1 MINYLCIYLFLTDAG
16 GNRMLL
22 KDLCAALPGRVLHR
36 RAAKEEIGMPELIM
50 FLTKPDALRIDVLY
64 LLDAKSAETIL
75 PACTAGAGATVLC
88 AGDVPSAVSCR
99 VSINLIALDCGLLE
113 LYNAAAEY
121 VSELRRTNSLEAD
134 RLNRR
139 FASIVEENYPG
150 EYQVDAICASFP
162 KHIRSSYCVICVES
176 ADVPGRAVNDV
187 LMRSELGAL
196 FSEDNIALYDNDTI
210 IIHSYD
216 GFTHP
221 PELPLE
227 ALSALLKKYGACAGV
242 SNGMRK
248 TAQLRMMY
256 ILAKKA
262 LESGKV
268 LMGGTRNVF
277 FYDDTMLFSVMS
289 LAAAGFQEQY
299 DNDDVILLGS
309 PIVLNIAKHDPKGK
323 RQLLETL
330 FQYIINGGST
340 SKTAEA
346 MHMHRNTVQNR
357 ISIIEEITGGQL
369 TRDGM
374 LQAKL
379 LLTYYAIQYYTKVWN
394 KNLVLSP
401 LIEGQD
407 KIISRDEKKAEK

>member
-1 MINYLCIYLFLTDAG
+1 
-16 GNRMLL
+16 MLL
-22 KDLCAALPGRVLHR
+22 TDLCAVLPGEVLSRRV
-36 RAAKEEIGMPELIM
+36 AKEEIGVPERIL
-50 FLTKPDALRIDVLY
+50 FLTEPAALRGDVLY
-64 LLDAKSAETIL
+64 LLDVAAAEQVL
-75 PACTAGAGATVLC
+75 PACTAPSGSTVLC
-88 AGDVPSAVSCR
+88 AGALPRELSCR
-99 VSINLIALDCGLLE
+99 VSINLIALDCPLLP
-113 LYNAAAEY
+113 LYNAAAEFI
-121 VSELRRTNSLEAD
+121 SEQQRANSLEAD
-134 RLNRR
+134 RINRR
-139 FASIVEENYPG
+139 FAAIIEERIPG
-150 EYQVDAICASFP
+150 DFQADAVVNSFP
-162 KHIRSSYCVICVES
+162 KHMRSSYCVICVES

-187 LMRSELGAL
+187 LMRSELASL
-196 FSEDNIALYDNDTI
+196 FSEDNIAIYDSDTI

-221 PELPLE
+221 PALPLE
-227 ALSALLKKYGACAGV
+227 ALSELLRKYGACAGV

-248 TAQLRMMY
+248 PAQLRIMY

-268 LMGGTRNVF
+268 LLSGEKNVF
-277 FYDDTMLFSVMS
+277 FYDDTMLFSIMGI
-289 LAAAGFQEQY
+289 AAAGFLEKY
-299 DNDDVILLGS
+299 NNDDLILLGS
-309 PIVLNIAKHDPKGK
+309 PIVVNIMKHDPKGK

-330 FQYIINGGST
+330 FQYIRNGGST

-379 LLTYYAIQYYTKVWN
+379 LLTYYAIRYYTKVWN

-401 LIEGQD
+401 LVEGQD
-407 KIISRDEKKAEK
+407 KIIPTQEKKDE

>member
-1 MINYLCIYLFLTDAG
+1 
-16 GNRMLL
+16 MLL
-22 KDLCAALPGRVLHR
+22 TDLCAVLPGRVLSR
-36 RAAKEEIGMPELIM
+36 RTAKEEIGVPELIM
-50 FLTKPDALRIDVLY
+50 FLTEPGVLRGDALYLADV
-64 LLDAKSAETIL
+64 AAAERIL
-75 PACTAGAGATVLC
+75 PECTAPNGSTVLC
-88 AGDVPSAVSCR
+88 AGALPSTVSCR
-99 VSINLIALDCGLLE
+99 VSINLISLDCGLLE
-113 LYNAAAEY
+113 LHNAAAEFISEQRR
-121 VSELRRTNSLEAD
+121 VSSLETD

-139 FASIVEENYPG
+139 FADIVEDRVSG
-150 EYQVDAICASFP
+150 SFQVDAVCSSFP

-176 ADVPGRAVNDV
+176 ADVSGHTAGDA
-187 LMRSELGAL
+187 LMRGELAAL
-196 FSEDNIALYDNDTI
+196 FSDDNIAIYDNDTI

-227 ALSALLKKYGACAGV
+227 ALSELLRKYGAYAGV

-268 LMGGTRNVF
+268 LLGEKKNVF
-277 FYDDTMLFSVMS
+277 FYDDTMLFSIMS
-289 LAAAGFQEQY
+289 LAAAGFQEKY
-299 DNDDVILLGS
+299 SNDDLILLGS
-309 PIVLNIAKHDPKGK
+309 PIVVNIMKHDPKGK

-330 FQYIINGGST
+330 FQYILNGGST
-340 SKTAEA
+340 TKTAEA

-357 ISIIEEITGGQL
+357 IALIEEITGGQL

-374 LQAKL
+374 LQSKL
-379 LLTYYAIQYYTKVWN
+379 LITYYAIQYYNRVWN

-407 KIISRDEKKAEK
+407 KIIGHPDQQKDE

>member
-1 MINYLCIYLFLTDAG
+1 
-16 GNRMLL
+16 MLL
-22 KDLCAALPGRVLHR
+22 TELCAHLPGEVLSRRV
-36 RAAKEEIGMPELIM
+36 AKEEIGVPERIM
-50 FLTKPDALRIDVLY
+50 FLTEPGALRVDVLY
-64 LLDAKSAETIL
+64 LLDVAAAERFL
-75 PACTAGAGATVLC
+75 PECTAPNGSTVLC
-88 AGDVPSAVSCR
+88 AGALPSALSCR
-99 VSINLIALDCGLLE
+99 VSINLIALDCGLLS
-113 LYNAAAEY
+113 LYNAAAEFI
-121 VSELRRTNSLEAD
+121 SEQQRTNSLEAD
-134 RLNRR
+134 RINRR
-139 FASIVEENYPG
+139 FAAIIEERIPG
-150 EYQVDAICASFP
+150 DFQVDAVVSSFP
-162 KHIRSSYCVICVES
+162 KHLRSSYCVVCVES

-187 LMRSELGAL
+187 LMRSELASL
-196 FSEDNIALYDNDTI
+196 FSEDNIAIYDSDTI

-227 ALSALLKKYGACAGV
+227 ALSELLRKYGACAGV

-248 TAQLRMMY
+248 PAQLRMMY

-268 LMGGTRNVF
+268 LLSREKNVF
-277 FYDDTMLFSVMS
+277 FYDDTMLFSIMGI
-289 LAAAGFQEQY
+289 AAAGFQEQY
-299 DNDDVILLGS
+299 GNDDLILLGS
-309 PIVLNIAKHDPKGK
+309 PIVVNIMKHDPKGK

-330 FQYIINGGST
+330 FQYILSGGST

-357 ISIIEEITGGQL
+357 IGIIEEITGGQL

-401 LIEGQD
+401 LVEGQD
-407 KIISRDEKKAEK
+407 KIIPTRDKKDD

>member
-1 MINYLCIYLFLTDAG
+1 
-16 GNRMLL
+16 MLL
-22 KDLCAALPGRVLHR
+22 TDLCAVLPGAVLSR
-36 RAAKEEIGMPELIM
+36 RTAKEEIGVPELIM
-50 FLTKPDALRIDVLY
+50 FLTEPSALRVDVLY
-64 LLDAKSAETIL
+64 LLDVREAERIL
-75 PACTAGAGATVLC
+75 PECTAPNGSTVLC
-88 AGDVPSAVSCR
+88 AGALSSAVSCR

-121 VSELRRTNSLEAD
+121 ISEQRRTNSLEVD

-139 FASIVEENYPG
+139 FAAIIEQRIPG
-150 EYQVDAICASFP
+150 DYQVDAVCNSFP
-162 KHIRSSYCVICVES
+162 KRIRSSYCVICVES
-176 ADVPGRAVNDV
+176 ADKPGRTANDV
-187 LMRSELGAL
+187 LMRSELASL
-196 FSEDNIALYDNDTI
+196 FSEDNIAIYDSDTI

-227 ALSALLKKYGACAGV
+227 ALGELLRKYGACAGV

-248 TAQLRMMY
+248 TAQLRLMY

-262 LESGKV
+262 LESGKA
-268 LMGGTRNVF
+268 LLGDSGKNVF
-277 FYDDTMLFSVMS
+277 FYDDTMLFSIMGM
-289 LAAAGFQEQY
+289 AAAGFQEQY
-299 DNDDVILLGS
+299 GDDDLILLGS
-309 PIVLNIAKHDPKGK
+309 PIVVNIMKHDPKGK

-330 FQYIINGGST
+330 FQYIRNGGST

-379 LLTYYAIQYYTKVWN
+379 LLTYYAIRYYTTVWN
-394 KNLVLSP
+394 KNMVLSP

-407 KIISRDEKKAEK
+407 KIIERPEREREEDGKSDGG

>member
-1 MINYLCIYLFLTDAG
+1 MFLTE
-16 GNRMLL
+16 
-22 KDLCAALPGRVLHR
+22 LCAVLPGRVLSR
-36 RAAKEEIGMPELIM
+36 RTAKEEISVPELII
-50 FLTKPDALRIDVLY
+50 FLNEPGVLRGDVLY
-64 LLDAKSAETIL
+64 LLDVEAAERIL
-75 PACTAGAGATVLC
+75 PDCTAPNGSTVLC
-88 AGDVPSAVSCR
+88 AGALPSTVACR

-113 LYNAAAEY
+113 LYNAAAAY
-121 VSELRRTNSLEAD
+121 ISEQRRNNSLEAD

-139 FASIVEENYPG
+139 FASIVEENYPS
-150 EYQVDAICASFP
+150 EFQVDTICASFP

-176 ADVPGRAVNDV
+176 ADVPGRSARDV
-187 LMRSELGAL
+187 QMRSELAAL
-196 FSEDNIALYDNDTI
+196 FSEDNIAVYDSDTI
-210 IIHSYD
+210 ILHSYD

-221 PELPLE
+221 PELPLD
-227 ALSALLKKYGACAGV
+227 ALSALLKQYGACAGV

-248 TAQLRMMY
+248 TSQLRMMY

-268 LMGGTRNVF
+268 LMGDEKNVF

-289 LAAAGFQEQY
+289 LASAAFQGQY
-299 DNDDVILLGS
+299 GNDDVILLGS

-330 FQYIINGGST
+330 FQYILNGGST

-407 KIISRDEKKAEK
+407 KIIGRPGRRKNE

>member
-1 MINYLCIYLFLTDAG
+1 MLLTDLCAVLPGAVLSRRVIKEEISVPERILFLTE
-16 GNRMLL
+16 
-22 KDLCAALPGRVLHR
+22 PG
-36 RAAKEEIGMPELIM
+36 
-50 FLTKPDALRIDVLY
+50 ALRGDVLY
-64 LLDAKSAETIL
+64 LLDVAQAERVL
-75 PACTAGAGATVLC
+75 PECTAPNGSTVLC
-88 AGDVPSAVSCR
+88 AGALPSALSCR
-99 VSINLIALDCGLLE
+99 VSINLVALDCGLLE
-113 LYNAAAEY
+113 LYNAAAEFI
-121 VSELRRTNSLEAD
+121 SEQRRANSLEAD

-139 FASIVEENYPG
+139 FASVIEENYPS
-150 EYQVDAICASFP
+150 EYQVDAVCGSFP

-176 ADVPGRAVNDV
+176 ADKPGRAVNDV
-187 LMRSELGAL
+187 LMRSELASL
-196 FSEDNIALYDNDTI
+196 FPEDNIAVYDGNTI

-227 ALSALLKKYGACAGV
+227 ALSELLRQYGACAGV

-248 TAQLRMMY
+248 TAQMRMMY

-268 LMGGTRNVF
+268 LLGGERNVF

-330 FQYIINGGST
+330 FQYIRNGGST

-357 ISIIEEITGGQL
+357 ISMIEEITGGQL

-379 LLTYYAIQYYTKVWN
+379 LITYYAIQYYTKVWN

-401 LIEGQD
+401 LVEGQD
-407 KIISRDEKKAEK
+407 KIIPTGEK

>member
-1 MINYLCIYLFLTDAG
+1 
-16 GNRMLL
+16 MLL
-22 KDLCAALPGRVLHR
+22 TELCAVLPGAVLSRRV
-36 RAAKEEIGMPELIM
+36 AKEEISVPERIL
-50 FLTKPDALRIDVLY
+50 FLRAPDTLRGDVLY
-64 LLDAKSAETIL
+64 LLDVETAERVL
-75 PACTAGAGATVLC
+75 PDCAAPAGTTVLC
-88 AGDVPSAVSCR
+88 AGALPGSLSCQ

-113 LYNAAAEY
+113 LYNAAEAHI
-121 VSELRRTNSLEAD
+121 SELRRASSLEAD

-150 EYQVDAICASFP
+150 EYQVDTICASFP

-176 ADVPGRAVNDV
+176 ADVPGRAANDV
-187 LMRSELGAL
+187 LMRSELAAL
-196 FSEDNIALYDNDTI
+196 FSEDNIAVYDSDTI
-210 IIHSYD
+210 ILHSYD

-227 ALSALLKKYGACAGV
+227 ALSGLLRKYGACAGV

-248 TAQLRMMY
+248 TSQLRLMY
-256 ILAKKA
+256 ILSKKA

-268 LMGGTRNVF
+268 LMGGDRNVF

-289 LAAAGFQEQY
+289 LAAAGFQGQY
-299 DNDDVILLGS
+299 GNDDIILLGS

-407 KIISRDEKKAEK
+407 KIIGQPEPQKDE

>member
-1 MINYLCIYLFLTDAG
+1 
-16 GNRMLL
+16 
-22 KDLCAALPGRVLHR
+22 
-36 RAAKEEIGMPELIM
+36 
-50 FLTKPDALRIDVLY
+50 
-64 LLDAKSAETIL
+64 
-75 PACTAGAGATVLC
+75 
-88 AGDVPSAVSCR
+88 
-99 VSINLIALDCGLLE
+99 
-113 LYNAAAEY
+113 
-121 VSELRRTNSLEAD
+121 
-134 RLNRR
+134 
-139 FASIVEENYPG
+139 
-150 EYQVDAICASFP
+150 
-162 KHIRSSYCVICVES
+162 
-176 ADVPGRAVNDV
+176 
-187 LMRSELGAL
+187 MRSELSAL
-196 FSEDNIALYDNDTI
+196 FSEDNIAIYDNDTV

-227 ALSALLKKYGACAGV
+227 ALSELLRKYDACAGV

-248 TAQLRMMY
+248 TAQMRMMY

-268 LMGGTRNVF
+268 LLGKEKNVF
-277 FYDDTMLFSVMS
+277 FYDDTMLFSIMS
-289 LAAAGFQEQY
+289 LTAAGFQSQFS
-299 DNDDVILLGS
+299 NDDIILLGS

-330 FQYIINGGST
+330 FQYILNGGST

-374 LQAKL
+374 LQGKL

-401 LIEGQD
+401 LVEGQD
-407 KIISRDEKKAEK
+407 KIIPTQDKKDE

>member
-1 MINYLCIYLFLTDAG
+1 
-16 GNRMLL
+16 MLL
-22 KDLCAALPGRVLHR
+22 TDLCAVLPGKVLSRRV
-36 RAAKEEIGMPELIM
+36 AKEEISVPERIL
-50 FLTKPDALRIDVLY
+50 FLTEPGALRGDVLY
-64 LLDAKSAETIL
+64 LLDVALAERVL
-75 PACTAGAGATVLC
+75 PECTARGGSTVLC
-88 AGDVPSAVSCR
+88 AGALPSALNCR
-99 VSINLIALDCGLLE
+99 VSINLVALDCALLE
-113 LYNAAAEY
+113 LYNAAAEFI
-121 VSELRRTNSLEAD
+121 SEQRRANSLEAD

-139 FASIVEENYPG
+139 FASVIEENYPS
-150 EYQVDAICASFP
+150 EYQVDAVCGSFP

-176 ADVPGRAVNDV
+176 SDVPGRAVNDV
-187 LMRSELGAL
+187 LMRSELASL
-196 FSEDNIALYDNDTI
+196 FPEDNIAVYDGDTI

-227 ALSALLKKYGACAGV
+227 ALSELLRQYGACAGV

-248 TAQLRMMY
+248 TAQMRMMY

-268 LMGGTRNVF
+268 LLGEERNVF

-289 LAAAGFQEQY
+289 LAATGFQGQY
-299 DNDDVILLGS
+299 SNDDLILLGS

-330 FQYIINGGST
+330 FQYIRNGGST

-357 ISIIEEITGGQL
+357 ISMIEEITGGQL

-379 LLTYYAIQYYTKVWN
+379 LMTYYAIQYYTKVWN

-401 LIEGQD
+401 LVEGQD
-407 KIISRDEKKAEK
+407 KIIPTGEKTED

>member
-1 MINYLCIYLFLTDAG
+1 
-16 GNRMLL
+16 MLL
-22 KDLCAALPGRVLHR
+22 SELCAVLPGEVLSR
-36 RAAKEEIGMPELIM
+36 RCAKEEIGVPDRIM
-50 FLTKPDALRIDVLY
+50 FLTEPCALRGDVLY
-64 LLDAKSAETIL
+64 LLDVSAAERIL
-75 PACTAGAGATVLC
+75 PECSAPAGSTVLC
-88 AGDVPSAVSCR
+88 AGALPGTLSCR

-121 VSELRRTNSLEAD
+121 IAELRRTSTLEAD

-139 FASIVEENYPG
+139 FASIVEENFPG
-150 EYQVDAICASFP
+150 EYNVETVCASFP

-176 ADVPGRAVNDV
+176 ADVPGRAARDV
-187 LMRSELGAL
+187 MMRSELAAL
-196 FSEDNIALYDNDTI
+196 FAEDNIAVYDSNTI

-227 ALSALLKKYGACAGV
+227 ALSELLKKYGACAGV

-248 TAQLRMMY
+248 TAQLRLMY

-268 LMGGTRNVF
+268 LMSGERNVF

-289 LAAAGFQEQY
+289 LAAAGFQKQY

-340 SKTAEA
+340 SKTAAA

-407 KIISRDEKKAEK
+407 KIIARPPHQSDQKEE

>member
-1 MINYLCIYLFLTDAG
+1 
-16 GNRMLL
+16 MLL
-22 KDLCAALPGRVLHR
+22 TELCAVLPGEVLSRRV
-36 RAAKEEIGMPELIM
+36 AKEEIGVPERIM
-50 FLTKPDALRIDVLY
+50 FLTEPGALRMDVLY
-64 LLDAKSAETIL
+64 LLDVASAQRLL
-75 PACTAGAGATVLC
+75 PECTAPNGSTVLC
-88 AGDVPSAVSCR
+88 AGALPRELSCR
-99 VSINLIALDCGLLE
+99 VSINLIALDCDLLA
-113 LYNAAAEY
+113 LYNAAAEFI
-121 VSELRRTNSLEAD
+121 SEQQRTNSLEAD
-134 RLNRR
+134 RINRR
-139 FASIVEENYPG
+139 FAAIIEERIPG
-150 EYQVDAICASFP
+150 DLQIDTVLGSFP
-162 KHIRSSYCVICVES
+162 KHLRSSYCVVCVES

-187 LMRSELGAL
+187 LMRSELASL
-196 FSEDNIALYDNDTI
+196 FSEDNIAIYDSDTI

-227 ALSALLKKYGACAGV
+227 ALSELLRKYGACAGV

-248 TAQLRMMY
+248 PAQLRMMY

-268 LMGGTRNVF
+268 LLSKEKNVF
-277 FYDDTMLFSVMS
+277 FYDDTMLFSIIGA
-289 LAAAGFQEQY
+289 AAAGFLEQCG
-299 DNDDVILLGS
+299 NDDLILLGS
-309 PIVLNIAKHDPKGK
+309 PIVVNIMKHDPKGK

-330 FQYIINGGST
+330 FQYIRNGGST

-401 LIEGQD
+401 LVEGQD
-407 KIISRDEKKAEK
+407 KIIATREKKDE

>member
-1 MINYLCIYLFLTDAG
+1 
-16 GNRMLL
+16 MLL
-22 KDLCAALPGRVLHR
+22 TELCAVLPGAVLSRRV
-36 RAAKEEIGMPELIM
+36 AKEEISVPERIL
-50 FLTKPDALRIDVLY
+50 FLRAPDTLRGDVLY
-64 LLDAKSAETIL
+64 LLDVATAERVL
-75 PACTAGAGATVLC
+75 PDCAAPAGTTVLC
-88 AGDVPSAVSCR
+88 AGALPGSLSCQ

-113 LYNAAAEY
+113 LYNAAEAHI
-121 VSELRRTNSLEAD
+121 SELRRASSLEAD

-150 EYQVDAICASFP
+150 EYQVDTICASFP

-176 ADVPGRAVNDV
+176 ADVPGRAANDV
-187 LMRSELGAL
+187 LMRSELAAL
-196 FSEDNIALYDNDTI
+196 FSEDNIAVYDSDTI
-210 IIHSYD
+210 ILHSYD

-227 ALSALLKKYGACAGV
+227 ALSGLLRKYGACAGV

-248 TAQLRMMY
+248 TSQLRLMY
-256 ILAKKA
+256 ILSKKA

-268 LMGGTRNVF
+268 LMGGDRNVF

-289 LAAAGFQEQY
+289 LAAAGFQGQY
-299 DNDDVILLGS
+299 GNDDIILLGS

-401 LIEGQD
+401 LVEGQD
-407 KIISRDEKKAEK
+407 KIIPTREKKDN

>member
-1 MINYLCIYLFLTDAG
+1 
-16 GNRMLL
+16 MLL
-22 KDLCAALPGRVLHR
+22 TDLCAVLPGAVLSRRVTR
-36 RAAKEEIGMPELIM
+36 EEISVPERIA
-50 FLTKPDALRIDVLY
+50 FLTEPAALRGDVLY
-64 LLDAKSAETIL
+64 LVDVTAAETLL
-75 PACTAGAGATVLC
+75 PACTAPNGSTVLC
-88 AGDVPSAVSCR
+88 AGDLPSTVSCR
-99 VSINLIALDCGLLE
+99 VSINLIALDCALLP
-113 LYNAAAEY
+113 LYNAAAEFI
-121 VSELRRTNSLEAD
+121 SEQRRANSLEAD

-139 FASIVEENYPG
+139 FASVIEENYPS
-150 EYQVDAICASFP
+150 EYQVDAVCSSFP

-187 LMRSELGAL
+187 LMRSELASL
-196 FSEDNIALYDNDTI
+196 FPEDNIAIYDGNTI

-227 ALSALLKKYGACAGV
+227 ALSELLRRYDACAGV

-248 TAQLRMMY
+248 TAQMRMMY

-268 LMGGTRNVF
+268 LLGKEKNVF
-277 FYDDTMLFSVMS
+277 FYDDTMLFSIMS
-289 LAAAGFQEQY
+289 LTAAGFQSQFS
-299 DNDDVILLGS
+299 NDDIILLGS

-330 FQYIINGGST
+330 FQYILNGGST

-379 LLTYYAIQYYTKVWN
+379 LMTYYAIQYYTKVWN

-401 LIEGQD
+401 LVEGQD
-407 KIISRDEKKAEK
+407 KIIAGEAPQKDE

>member
-1 MINYLCIYLFLTDAG
+1 
-16 GNRMLL
+16 MLL
-22 KDLCAALPGRVLHR
+22 TELCAHLPGEVLSRRV
-36 RAAKEEIGMPELIM
+36 AKEEIGVPERIM
-50 FLTKPDALRIDVLY
+50 FLTEPCALRVDVLY
-64 LLDAKSAETIL
+64 LLDVAAAERLL
-75 PACTAGAGATVLC
+75 PECTAPNGSTVLC
-88 AGDVPSAVSCR
+88 AGALPSTLSCR
-99 VSINLIALDCGLLE
+99 VSINLIALESDLLS
-113 LYNAAAEY
+113 LYNAAAEFI
-121 VSELRRTNSLEAD
+121 SEQQRTNSLEAD
-134 RLNRR
+134 RINRR
-139 FASIVEENYPG
+139 FAAIIEERIPG
-150 EYQVDAICASFP
+150 DFQVDAVVSSFP
-162 KHIRSSYCVICVES
+162 KHLRSSYCVICVES

-187 LMRSELGAL
+187 LMRSELASL
-196 FSEDNIALYDNDTI
+196 LPEDNIAIYDSDTI

-227 ALSALLKKYGACAGV
+227 ALSELLRKYGACAGV

-248 TAQLRMMY
+248 PAQIRMMY

-268 LMGGTRNVF
+268 LLSREKNVF
-277 FYDDTMLFSVMS
+277 FYDDTMLFSIMGI
-289 LAAAGFQEQY
+289 AAAGFLEQY
-299 DNDDVILLGS
+299 GNDDLILLGS
-309 PIVLNIAKHDPKGK
+309 PIVVNIMKHDPKGK

-330 FQYIINGGST
+330 FQYILSGGST

-357 ISIIEEITGGQL
+357 IGIIEEITGGQL

-401 LIEGQD
+401 LVEGQD
-407 KIISRDEKKAEK
+407 KIIPTRDKKDESSEI

>member
-1 MINYLCIYLFLTDAG
+1 
-16 GNRMLL
+16 MLL
-22 KDLCAALPGRVLHR
+22 TDLCAIMPGRVLSR
-36 RAAKEEIGMPELIM
+36 RTAKEEVSVPELIM
-50 FLTKPDALRIDVLY
+50 FLTEPGALRGDVLY
-64 LLDAKSAETIL
+64 LLDVAEAERIL
-75 PACTAGAGATVLC
+75 PDCTAPNGTTVLC
-88 AGDVPSAVSCR
+88 AGALPSAVSCR
-99 VSINLIALDCGLLE
+99 VSINLIAFDCGLLA
-113 LYNAAAEY
+113 LYNAAAEFI
-121 VSELRRTNSLEAD
+121 SEQRRTNSLEAD

-139 FASIVEENYPG
+139 FAAVVEERVPG
-150 EYQVDAICASFP
+150 DFQVDAVCSSFP
-162 KHIRSSYCVICVES
+162 KRIRSSYCVICVES
-176 ADVPGRAVNDV
+176 ADVPGRAANDV
-187 LMRSELGAL
+187 MMRAELAAL
-196 FSEDNIALYDNDTI
+196 FSEDNIAIYENDTI

-227 ALSALLKKYGACAGV
+227 ALSELLRKYGACAGV

-268 LMGGTRNVF
+268 LLEGERNVF

-289 LAAAGFQEQY
+289 LAASGFQEQY
-299 DNDDVILLGS
+299 GNDDLILLGS
-309 PIVLNIAKHDPKGK
+309 PIVLNIMKHDPKGK

-330 FQYIINGGST
+330 FQYILNGGST
-340 SKTAEA
+340 TKTAEA

-357 ISIIEEITGGQL
+357 IALIEEITGGQL

-379 LLTYYAIQYYTKVWN
+379 LITYYAIRYYTKVWN

-407 KIISRDEKKAEK
+407 KIIVRPEQQKEE

>member
-1 MINYLCIYLFLTDAG
+1 
-16 GNRMLL
+16 MLL
-22 KDLCAALPGRVLHR
+22 TELCAALPGAVLSR
-36 RAAKEEIGMPELIM
+36 RTAKEEIRLPENIM
-50 FLTKPDALRIDVLY
+50 FLTAAGTLRDDILY
-64 LLDAKSAETIL
+64 LLDVASAARVL
-75 PACTAGAGATVLC
+75 PECTAPAGSTVLC
-88 AGDVPSAVSCR
+88 AGALPSAVSCR
-99 VSINLIALDCGLLE
+99 VNINLIAIDCGLLE

-121 VSELRRTNSLEAD
+121 ISELRRTSSIEAE

-150 EYQVDAICASFP
+150 EFQVDAICATFP

-176 ADVPGRAVNDV
+176 ADVPGRAARDV
-187 LMRSELGAL
+187 LMRSELSAL
-196 FSEDNIALYDNDTI
+196 FAEDNIAIYDNDTI
-210 IIHSYD
+210 VIHSYD

-227 ALSALLKKYGACAGV
+227 ALSELLKKYDACAGV

-268 LMGGTRNVF
+268 LMRGERNVF
-277 FYDDTMLFSVMS
+277 FYDDTMLLSVMS
-289 LAAAGFQEQY
+289 LAAAGFQAQY
-299 DNDDVILLGS
+299 GNDDVILLGS

-330 FQYIINGGST
+330 FQYIVNGGST

-357 ISIIEEITGGQL
+357 IAIIEEITGGQL

-407 KIISRDEKKAEK
+407 KIIGRPGRAKDEKEP

>member
-1 MINYLCIYLFLTDAG
+1 
-16 GNRMLL
+16 MLL
-22 KDLCAALPGRVLHR
+22 TDLCAALPGRVLSR
-36 RAAKEEIGMPELIM
+36 RAAKEEISVPELIM
-50 FLTKPDALRIDVLY
+50 FLTEPGALRGDVLY
-64 LLDAKSAETIL
+64 LLDVAEAERIL
-75 PACTAGAGATVLC
+75 PECTASAGSTVLC
-88 AGDVPSAVSCR
+88 AGALPSAVSCR
-99 VSINLIALDCGLLE
+99 VNINLIALDCGLLE

-121 VSELRRTNSLEAD
+121 VAELRRAGGIEAD

-176 ADVPGRAVNDV
+176 ADAPGRTARD
-187 LMRSELGAL
+187 LQMRSELSSL
-196 FSEDNIALYDNDTI
+196 FSEDNIAIYNNDTI

-221 PELPLE
+221 PELPKE
-227 ALSALLKKYGACAGV
+227 ALSELLRKYGACAGV

-268 LMGGTRNVF
+268 VAHGERNIF
-277 FYDDTMLFSVMS
+277 FYDDTMLLSVMS

-299 DNDDVILLGS
+299 GNDDVILLGS

-330 FQYIINGGST
+330 FQYIVNGGST

-357 ISIIEEITGGQL
+357 IAIIEEITGGQL

-379 LLTYYAIQYYTKVWN
+379 LLTYYAIQYYTKIWN

-407 KIISRDEKKAEK
+407 KIIGSPERARDEKEK

>member
-1 MINYLCIYLFLTDAG
+1 
-16 GNRMLL
+16 MLL
-22 KDLCAALPGRVLHR
+22 TELCAVLPGKVLSR
-36 RAAKEEIGMPELIM
+36 RTAKEEIGVPENIM
-50 FLTKPDALRIDVLY
+50 FLTAPGALRGDVLY
-64 LLDAKSAETIL
+64 LADAAAAERFL
-75 PACTAGAGATVLC
+75 PECTAPAGSTVLC
-88 AGDVPSAVSCR
+88 AGALPGTLSCR
-99 VSINLIALDCGLLE
+99 VSISLITLDCGLLE

-121 VSELRRTNSLEAD
+121 ISDLRRSSSLEAD

-139 FASIVEENYPG
+139 FASIVEENYPS
-150 EYQVDAICASFP
+150 EYQVDTICASFP

-187 LMRSELGAL
+187 LMRSELAAL
-196 FSEDNIALYDNDTI
+196 FAEDNIAIYDSDTI

-227 ALSALLKKYGACAGV
+227 ALSELLKKYGACAGV

-268 LMGGTRNVF
+268 LLGGDRNVF

-299 DNDDVILLGS
+299 DNDDIILLGS

-340 SKTAEA
+340 SRTAEA

-374 LQAKL
+374 LQARL
-379 LLTYYAIQYYTKVWN
+379 LLTYFAVQYYTKVWN

-401 LIEGQD
+401 LVEGQD
-407 KIISRDEKKAEK
+407 KIISRPDRKKEKEE

>member
-1 MINYLCIYLFLTDAG
+1 
-16 GNRMLL
+16 MLL
-22 KDLCAALPGRVLHR
+22 IDLCSHLPGRVLSR
-36 RAAKEEIGMPELIM
+36 RTAKEEIGVPENIL
-50 FLTKPDALRIDVLY
+50 FLTEPGTLRGDILY
-64 LLDAKSAETIL
+64 LMDVADAERVL
-75 PACTAGAGATVLC
+75 PECAAPAGSTVFC
-88 AGDVPSAVSCR
+88 AGKLSSAVSCR
-99 VSINLIALDCGLLE
+99 VSINLIAIDCGLLE

-121 VSELRRTNSLEAD
+121 LSELRRTSSLEAD

-139 FASIVEENYPG
+139 FASIVELNYPS
-150 EYQVDAICASFP
+150 EYQVDTICASFP

-176 ADVPGRAVNDV
+176 ADVPGRAARDV
-187 LMRSELGAL
+187 LMRSELAAL
-196 FSEDNIALYDNDTI
+196 FSEDNIAIYDNDTI

-227 ALSALLKKYGACAGV
+227 ALSEMLRKYGACAGV

-268 LMGGTRNVF
+268 LMGGERNVF

-407 KIISRDEKKAEK
+407 KIISRPERPKNEKEK

>member
-1 MINYLCIYLFLTDAG
+1 MLLTDLCAVLPGPVLSRRVAREEISIPERILFLTEP
-16 GNRMLL
+16 
-22 KDLCAALPGRVLHR
+22 AAL
-36 RAAKEEIGMPELIM
+36 RA
-50 FLTKPDALRIDVLY
+50 DVLY
-64 LLDAKSAETIL
+64 LADVAAAERFL
-75 PACTAGAGATVLC
+75 PECAAPVGSTVLC
-88 AGDVPSAVSCR
+88 AGALPGTLHCR
-99 VSINLIALDCGLLE
+99 VSINLIALDCGLLP
-113 LYNAAAEY
+113 LYNAAAEFI
-121 VSELRRTNSLEAD
+121 SEQQRTNSLEAD
-134 RLNRR
+134 RINRR
-139 FASIVEENYPG
+139 FAAIIEERVPG
-150 EYQVDAICASFP
+150 DFQVDTVIGSFP
-162 KHIRSSYCVICVES
+162 KRLRSSYCVVCVEL
-176 ADVPGRAVNDV
+176 ADAPGRAVNDV
-187 LMRSELGAL
+187 LMRSELAAL
-196 FSEDNIALYDNDTI
+196 FSEDNIAVYDRDTV

-221 PELPLE
+221 PALPLE
-227 ALSALLKKYGACAGV
+227 ELSELLRKYGACAGV

-248 TAQLRMMY
+248 PAQLRMMY

-268 LMGGTRNVF
+268 LFREEKNVF
-277 FYDDTMLFSVMS
+277 FYDDTMLFSIMS
-289 LAAAGFQEQY
+289 LAATGFQDQY
-299 DNDDVILLGS
+299 SNDDLILLGS
-309 PIVLNIAKHDPKGK
+309 PIVVNIMKHDPKGK

-330 FQYIINGGST
+330 FQYIRNGGST

-401 LIEGQD
+401 LVEGQD
-407 KIISRDEKKAEK
+407 KIIAGEAPQKDE

>member
-1 MINYLCIYLFLTDAG
+1 
-16 GNRMLL
+16 MLL
-22 KDLCAALPGRVLHR
+22 TDLCAALPGGVLSRRV
-36 RAAKEEIGMPELIM
+36 AKEEISVPELIM
-50 FLTKPDALRIDVLY
+50 FLTAPGALRGDVLY
-64 LLDAKSAETIL
+64 LLDVAEAERIL
-75 PACTAGAGATVLC
+75 PECTASAGSTVLC
-88 AGDVPSAVSCR
+88 AGALPSAVSCR
-99 VSINLIALDCGLLE
+99 VNINLIALDCGLLE
-113 LYNAAAEY
+113 LYNAAAEF
-121 VSELRRTNSLEAD
+121 VAELRRTGGIEAD

-176 ADVPGRAVNDV
+176 ADAPGRTARD
-187 LMRSELGAL
+187 LQMRSELASL
-196 FSEDNIALYDNDTI
+196 FSEDNIAIYNNDTI

-221 PELPLE
+221 PELPIE
-227 ALSALLKKYGACAGV
+227 ALSELLRKYGACAGV

-268 LMGGTRNVF
+268 VSRGERNIF
-277 FYDDTMLFSVMS
+277 FYDDTMLLSVMS

-299 DNDDVILLGS
+299 GNDDVILLGS
-309 PIVLNIAKHDPKGK
+309 PILLNIAKHDPKGK

-330 FQYIINGGST
+330 FQYIVNGGST

-357 ISIIEEITGGQL
+357 IALIEEITGGPL

-407 KIISRDEKKAEK
+407 KIIGRHGRAKDEKET

>member
-1 MINYLCIYLFLTDAG
+1 
-16 GNRMLL
+16 MLL
-22 KDLCAALPGRVLHR
+22 TDLCAVLPGRVLSR
-36 RAAKEEIGMPELIM
+36 RAAKEEISVPELIM
-50 FLTKPDALRIDVLY
+50 FLTEPGALRGDVLY
-64 LLDAKSAETIL
+64 LLDVAEAERIL
-75 PACTAGAGATVLC
+75 PECTASAGSTVLC
-88 AGDVPSAVSCR
+88 AGALPSAVSCR
-99 VSINLIALDCGLLE
+99 VNINLIALDCGLLE

-121 VSELRRTNSLEAD
+121 VAELRRAGGIEAD

-176 ADVPGRAVNDV
+176 ADTPGRTARD
-187 LMRSELGAL
+187 LQMRSELSSL
-196 FSEDNIALYDNDTI
+196 FSEDNIAIYNNDTI

-221 PELPLE
+221 PELPKE
-227 ALSALLKKYGACAGV
+227 ALSELLRKYGACAGV

-268 LMGGTRNVF
+268 VAHGERNIF
-277 FYDDTMLFSVMS
+277 FYDDTMLLSVMS

-299 DNDDVILLGS
+299 GNDDVILLGS

-330 FQYIINGGST
+330 FQYIVNGGST

-357 ISIIEEITGGQL
+357 IAIIEEITGGQL

-407 KIISRDEKKAEK
+407 KIIGSPERARDEKEK

>member
-1 MINYLCIYLFLTDAG
+1 
-16 GNRMLL
+16 MLL
-22 KDLCAALPGRVLHR
+22 TELCSIMPGNVLSR
-36 RAAKEEIGMPELIM
+36 RTAKEEISIPELIM
-50 FLTKPDALRIDVLY
+50 FLTEPTQLRGDVLY
-64 LLDAKSAETIL
+64 LLDVSDAERVL
-75 PACTAGAGATVLC
+75 PECTAPNGSTVLC
-88 AGDVPSAVSCR
+88 AGALPSAVSCR
-99 VSINLIALDCGLLE
+99 VSINLLAFDCGLLA

-121 VSELRRTNSLEAD
+121 ISEQRRTNSLESD

-139 FASIVEENYPG
+139 FAAIVEERVPG
-150 EYQVDAICASFP
+150 SFPIDAVCSSFP

-176 ADVPGRAVNDV
+176 ADVQGRAVNDV
-187 LMRSELGAL
+187 LMRSELAAL
-196 FSEDNIALYDNDTI
+196 FSEDNIAIYDNDTI

-221 PELPLE
+221 PELPLK
-227 ALSALLKKYGACAGV
+227 ALSELLRKYGACAGV

-268 LMGGTRNVF
+268 LLGEKKNVF
-277 FYDDTMLFSVMS
+277 FYDDTMIFSMIS
-289 LAAAGFQEQY
+289 LAAAGFQEEY
-299 DNDDVILLGS
+299 GNDDLILLGS
-309 PIVLNIAKHDPKGK
+309 PIVINIMKHDPKGK

-330 FQYIINGGST
+330 FQYILNGGST

-357 ISIIEEITGGQL
+357 IALIEEITGGQL

-379 LLTYYAIQYYTKVWN
+379 LITYYAIQYYTRVWN

-407 KIISRDEKKAEK
+407 KIIGQPEPQKDE

>member
-1 MINYLCIYLFLTDAG
+1 
-16 GNRMLL
+16 MLL
-22 KDLCAALPGRVLHR
+22 TDLCAVLPGAVLSR
-36 RAAKEEIGMPELIM
+36 RIAKEEISVPERIL
-50 FLTKPDALRIDVLY
+50 FLTAPEALHVDVLY
-64 LLDAKSAETIL
+64 LLDVAQAEAIL
-75 PACTAGAGATVLC
+75 PECTAPNGGTVLC
-88 AGDVPSAVSCR
+88 AGALPSTVSCR
-99 VSINLIALDCGLLE
+99 VRINLIALDCGLLE
-113 LYNAAAEY
+113 LYNAAADFIAEQ
-121 VSELRRTNSLEAD
+121 RRATSLEAD

-139 FASIVEENYPG
+139 FASIIEENYPG
-150 EYQVDAICASFP
+150 EFQVDTVCSSFP

-176 ADVPGRAVNDV
+176 ADKPGRAVNDV
-187 LMRSELGAL
+187 MMRSELASL
-196 FSEDNIALYDNDTI
+196 FSEDNIAIYDSDTI

-227 ALSALLKKYGACAGV
+227 ALSELLRKYDACAGV

-248 TAQLRMMY
+248 PAQMRMMY

-268 LMGGTRNVF
+268 LLSGEKNVF
-277 FYDDTMLFSVMS
+277 FYDDTMLFSIMS
-289 LAAAGFQEQY
+289 LAATGFQGQY
-299 DNDDVILLGS
+299 SNDDLILLGS

-330 FQYIINGGST
+330 FQYILSGGST

-357 ISIIEEITGGQL
+357 ISLIEEITGEPL

-379 LLTYYAIQYYTKVWN
+379 LITYYAIQYYTKVWN

-401 LIEGQD
+401 LVEGQD
-407 KIISRDEKKAEK
+407 KTITGAKAQKDEREE

>member
-1 MINYLCIYLFLTDAG
+1 
-16 GNRMLL
+16 MLL
-22 KDLCAALPGRVLHR
+22 TELCAVLPGQVLSRRVS
-36 RAAKEEIGMPELIM
+36 KEEIGMPERIL
-50 FLTKPDALRIDVLY
+50 FLTEPGALRGDVLY
-64 LLDAKSAETIL
+64 LLDVAAAERVM
-75 PACTAGAGATVLC
+75 PECTAPVGSTVLC
-88 AGDVPSAVSCR
+88 AGALPSALSCR

-113 LYNAAAEY
+113 LYNAAADY
-121 VSELRRTNSLEAD
+121 IADLRRSSSLEAD

-150 EYQVDAICASFP
+150 EYQVDTICASFP

-176 ADVPGRAVNDV
+176 ADKPGRSVNDV
-187 LMRSELGAL
+187 LMRSELAAL
-196 FSEDNIALYDNDTI
+196 FSEDNIAIYDNDTI
-210 IIHSYD
+210 VIHSYD

-221 PELPLE
+221 PELPLAE
-227 ALSALLKKYGACAGV
+227 LSELLRKYGACAGV

-248 TAQLRMMY
+248 TGQLRLMY

-268 LMGGTRNVF
+268 LMTGERNVF

-299 DNDDVILLGS
+299 GNDDVILLGS

-379 LLTYYAIQYYTKVWN
+379 LLTYYAIQYYTKVWH

-407 KIISRDEKKAEK
+407 KIIFRPEQSKNEKEE